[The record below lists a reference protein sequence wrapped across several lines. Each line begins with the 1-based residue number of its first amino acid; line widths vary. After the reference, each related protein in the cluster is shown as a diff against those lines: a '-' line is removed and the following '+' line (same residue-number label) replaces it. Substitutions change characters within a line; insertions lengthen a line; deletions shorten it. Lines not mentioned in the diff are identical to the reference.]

1 MNAWKAFAAPVCAG
15 WHAMVRFP
23 ADAAA
28 RPVLGRCGAPE
39 VYPTREA
46 ALQASVDSLTGYLNG
61 RMRRDGETLTT
72 AKAQANALFR
82 PGRRP
87 IPVEVR

>member
-61 RMRRDGETLTT
+61 RMTRCGEKAT
-72 AKAQANALFR
+72 AHAEAHALFR
-82 PGRRP
+82 PGKKP
-87 IPVEVR
+87 IQFEVR

>member
-1 MNAWKAFAAPVCAG
+1 
-15 WHAMVRFP
+15 MVRFP

-28 RPVLGRCGAPE
+28 RPVLGHCGAPE

-46 ALQASVDSLTGYLNG
+46 ALQASIEALTRYLNG
-61 RMRRDGETLTT
+61 RMTRCGEKAT
-72 AKAQANALFR
+72 AKAAANALFR
-82 PGRRP
+82 KGRM

>member
-1 MNAWKAFAAPVCAG
+1 ML
-15 WHAMVRFP
+15 RLP

-46 ALQASVDSLTGYLNG
+46 ALQASVDNLTAYLNG

-72 AKAQANALFR
+72 AKAAANALFR
-82 PGRRP
+82 KGRM